1 MKKRSPKRSPKRQ
14 LKRSPRK
21 SPNRKSSVII
31 IQKPTYEIYELNDLI
46 KDGCEIDI
54 MFIRKCY
61 ESLKARCQDEIDSAK
76 TLEYNIDQA
85 LLKQFANKNNTKEE
99 MNNIIKEMK
108 KIKLLPFD
116 RI

>member
-54 MFIRKCY
+54 IFIRKCY

-85 LLKQFANKNNTKEE
+85 LLKQFANTSLINECAC
-99 MNNIIKEMK
+99 
-108 KIKLLPFD
+108 
-116 RI
+116 